1 MGFDLIGRNIDES
14 HTGDSKFVIPVH
26 IVINGISYDSLD
38 DYLESRGI
46 PKNSIKFSCSN
57 RNWHTIWEY
66 VQYSDEFVDDKYK
79 FIGDEED
86 FEGGN
91 SNSGHF
97 INEEKAISIFHC
109 CNKGIEFGYFNQY
122 IKERCSWADDSDKK
136 NILEFIERF
145 MDFCKTSG
153 GFLIL

>member
-14 HTGDSKFVIPVH
+14 HIGDSKLVIPVH

-79 FIGDEED
+79 FIGDEVD

-109 CNKGIEFGYFNQY
+109 CNKSIELGYFNQY